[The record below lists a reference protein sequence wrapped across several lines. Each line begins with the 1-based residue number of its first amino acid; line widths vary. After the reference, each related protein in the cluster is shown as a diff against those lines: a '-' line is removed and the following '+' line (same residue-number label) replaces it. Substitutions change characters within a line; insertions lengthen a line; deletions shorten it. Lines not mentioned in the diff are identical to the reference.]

1 MQLLPPAAVAL
12 PSGQLA
18 HEVAPS
24 SLKVPAGQTVQYG
37 EPVSDAYLPPGHTV
51 QFADPSAEYLA
62 AEQSVHV
69 AEPLVGACLPAVQ
82 FSHAAVRGVG

>member
-1 MQLLPPAAVAL
+1 MPA
-12 PSGQLA
+12 GQLS

-24 SLKVPAGQTVQYG
+24 SLNVPPEQTVQYL

-69 AEPLVGACLPAVQ
+69 AEPLAGACLPSVQ
-82 FSHAAVRGVG
+82 FSHDAAPVVE